1 MSSSQTF
8 ISASKSLMEAGS
20 QMGQQAGQI
29 AGVNAGK
36 RLVARIESEGLME
49 FDDPGILSRLLE
61 TLR

>member
-1 MSSSQTF
+1 
-8 ISASKSLMEAGS
+8 
-20 QMGQQAGQI
+20 MGQQAGQI

-36 RLVARIESEGLME
+36 RLVARIDPEGLME

>member
-1 MSSSQTF
+1 M
-8 ISASKSLMEAGS
+8 SASKSLMEAGS